1 MASRE
6 ALHGIKW
13 PATSPK
19 ILDVDYADDDEVGVA
34 VTVSR
39 LKVSAVRP
47 E

>member
-1 MASRE
+1 MASRK

-13 PATSPK
+13 PATNPK